1 MSNFSTAFSR
11 VLDRA
16 DTSQTALAASTGI
29 AIGQINRYARGRSD
43 IRPSILTKLLVSF
56 PENDQATLVRAYLLD
71 QISKEH
77 AGLIEINTRGGS
89 LAEPE
94 PDVLDGLPDEVKQA
108 LRFIGSRCTERP
120 VLDLVLDLKRILKGE
135 K

>member
-1 MSNFSTAFSR
+1 
-11 VLDRA
+11 
-16 DTSQTALAASTGI
+16 
-29 AIGQINRYARGRSD
+29 
-43 IRPSILTKLLVSF
+43 
-56 PENDQATLVRAYLLD
+56 LD